1 MDMQQIHELANGITT
16 ELLGKEAVVNEDL
29 SNVVDMGK
37 AIFDN
42 VSFDKYVKALPDHIG
57 RVKFV
62 DRVYEGTTNALLRDD
77 WEYGATLEKVYS
89 TSLPEAEENESWE
102 LVNGASYDP
111 NVFKKPDVAAKF
123 YNKYTTFEVDQSFA
137 DKQVKSAW
145 SNATQLNSFF
155 SMLTNDVDKS
165 LTLKIEGLADRCIT
179 NMIAQTFQSD
189 FPSVSNNNYSG
200 MTGNKAVNL
209 LYIYN
214 QTFSKSLTAAGAL
227 YDPDFIR
234 FATVMITRY
243 NDRLT
248 KMSTLFNAGGLARF
262 TPKNLQHVILHADFA
277 TCANAYLQSDTF
289 HDEFTRL
296 PKADTVP
303 YWQGSGLDYAFT
315 STSAVKAV
323 IDIGS
328 GTKEIQVSGVLG
340 VIFDHEACG
349 ITKFN
354 RRTTTEYNS
363 KAEFTNYFHKV
374 EAGYFND
381 LNENFVVFYIA

>member
-1 MDMQQIHELANGITT
+1 MKMVQVYELANGITT
-16 ELLGKEAVVNEDL
+16 ELLGESAVVSEDL

-42 VSFDKYVKALPDHIG
+42 VELDKYVKALPDHIG
-57 RVKFV
+57 RVKFD
-62 DRVYEGTTNALLRDD
+62 DRVYEGATHALMRDD
-77 WEYGATLEKVYS
+77 WEYGAVLEKVYG
-89 TSLPEAEENESWE
+89 TKLPDAVENESWE
-102 LVNGASYDP
+102 LVDGASYDP
-111 NVFKKPDVAAKF
+111 NVFRKPDVAAKF

-145 SNATQLNSFF
+145 SNATQLNAFF

-165 LTLKIEGLADRCIT
+165 LTLKIDGLAERCIT

-189 FPSVSNNNYSG
+189 FPSVSNNNYSS

-214 QTFSKSLTAAGAL
+214 QTFSKSLTAALAM

-234 FATVMITRY
+234 FATVTITRY
-243 NDRLT
+243 IDRLK

-262 TPKNLQHVILHADFA
+262 TPTNLQHVILHADFA
-277 TCANAYLQSDTF
+277 TCADAYLQSDTF
-289 HDEFTRL
+289 HNEFTAL

-303 YWQGSGLDYAFT
+303 YWQGSGLDYAFS
-315 STSAVKAV
+315 STSAVKAT

-328 GTKEIQVSGVLG
+328 GTKNIQVSGVLG

-363 KAEFTNYFHKV
+363 KAEFTNYFHKT